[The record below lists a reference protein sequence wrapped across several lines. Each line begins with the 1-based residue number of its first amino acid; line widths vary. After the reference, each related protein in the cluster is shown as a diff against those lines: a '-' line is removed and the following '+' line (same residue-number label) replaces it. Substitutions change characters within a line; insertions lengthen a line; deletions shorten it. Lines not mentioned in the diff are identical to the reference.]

1 MKVVINKYTALSDL
15 ELGVK
20 ITIDDIKKLHPN
32 LANWQAQHVMA
43 RLAREHET
51 GVFYGA
57 AIEQIDKWAKEM
69 YPEKARGSEK
79 LTTSEQKET

>member
-1 MKVVINKYTALSDL
+1 MKVVINKYTALTDL

-20 ITIDDIKKLHPN
+20 ITIDDIKELHPN
-32 LANWQAQHVMA
+32 LANWEAQHVMA

-57 AIEQIDKWAKEM
+57 AIEQIDKWAKEL
-69 YPEKARGSEK
+69 YPERARSSETP
-79 LTTSEQKET
+79 TTPEQKET

>member
-1 MKVVINKYTALSDL
+1 MKVVINKYTALTDL

-20 ITIDDIKKLHPN
+20 ITIDDIKLLHPN
-32 LANWQAQHVMA
+32 LAKWQAQHVMA